1 MTADMSNLNKARK
14 ARARQA
20 EKAKA
25 VQNRAL
31 FGRSKAQIALE
42 KARAEQARQVLDNAR
57 REPADE
63 S

>member
-1 MTADMSNLNKARK
+1 MTADMINLNKARK

-42 KARAEQARQVLDNAR
+42 KTRAEQARQVLDNAR
-57 REPADE
+57 REPADGG
-63 S
+63 